1 MRKYISKVKQL
12 GQGMTEYIIIVAL
25 IAVAAIAVTQL
36 FGATIR
42 NQVAGIAKEVAGDD
56 GATARSAAAAAATK
70 AEAAGKKDKSLAT
83 YTGNESEGKQDG
95 GGGGGK

>member
-1 MRKYISKVKQL
+1 MNVRNIIRRKQA

-42 NQVAGIAKEVAGDD
+42 NQVAGIAQEVSGKSGKDSIDQA
-56 GATARSAAAAAATK
+56 ATAAAAAKTTAKDNTKNTLSSYGDQATNG
-70 AEAAGKKDKSLAT
+70 A
-83 YTGNESEGKQDG
+83 Q
-95 GGGGGK
+95 

>member
-1 MRKYISKVKQL
+1 MTPRKISANKGFFRKQK

-42 NQVAGIAKEVAGDD
+42 NQVAGIAQEVSGTDGKAAIAQAG
-56 GATARSAAAAAATK
+56 TTSEKAATV
-70 AEAAGKKDKSLAT
+70 AKDSTKNSLSTYGSQAT
-83 YTGNESEGKQDG
+83 DGKQ
-95 GGGGGK
+95 